1 MEHVVPPI
9 VTDNNNNKTSINK
22 SSISKQTDEVQSMV
36 MPENSE
42 ATEAVISHR
51 FYYTVGKYNILLEQ
65 DIKAENLSQPKI
77 YEIPYPPS
85 WCSGIVNVRGNII
98 PVVNMHTLLKT
109 EESISTKNSKLLLF
123 QHDSLSPIIFQI
135 DSLPS
140 MINFDEYTSKK
151 LATDAAHWMTGSFQ
165 HESNIIYQT
174 DHINLLKNIINNN

>member
-22 SSISKQTDEVQSMV
+22 LSLSEQTGQVLSAV

-42 ATEAVISHR
+42 SAEALISHR
-51 FYYTVGKYNILLEQ
+51 FYYSVGKYNILLEQ
-65 DIKAENLSQPKI
+65 DVKAENLSQPKI

-98 PVVNMHTLLKT
+98 PVVNMHKLLNT
-109 EESISTKNSKLLLF
+109 EENISTKNSKLLLF

-140 MINFDEYTSKK
+140 MINIDEYESKK
-151 LATDAAHWMTGSFQ
+151 LTKNAAHWMTGLFQ

-174 DHINLLKNIINNN
+174 NHINLLKNIINNN